1 MNVGDIVQGQI
12 REISK
17 THFIADVKGGWTG
30 LVHVSKISDYFVT
43 DISLMFNIGD
53 KYYFEVIE
61 IEEEEK
67 RIKLSWKNI
76 MPRFQKDAFEFDL
89 EETPNGF
96 KNLNEFV
103 EKRIEEEL
111 SEND

>member
-1 MNVGDIVQGQI
+1 MNIGDIVQGKI

-17 THFIADVKGGWTG
+17 THFIADVKGDWTG

-43 DISLMFNIGD
+43 NINMMFNVGD

-61 IEEEEK
+61 VDEEEK

-89 EETPNGF
+89 EETENGF
-96 KNLNEFV
+96 KNLNSFV

-111 SEND
+111 TEND